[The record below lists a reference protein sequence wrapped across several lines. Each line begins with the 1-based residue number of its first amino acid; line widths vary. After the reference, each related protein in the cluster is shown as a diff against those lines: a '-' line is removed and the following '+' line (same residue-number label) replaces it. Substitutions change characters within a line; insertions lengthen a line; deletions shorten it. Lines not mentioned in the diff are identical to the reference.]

1 MESEAGDTVY
11 WYKIMYHQ
19 YFFCILILNHLNKN
33 KSNICPKQTF
43 WFGEEM
49 QSIWLTKLSW
59 IYTRPLKMVKLRGD
73 HFHLKISSGGG
84 KLVFYIK
91 PATKLYHGKAT
102 SLVQD
107 FLWNVTSLLLFMLRK
122 KYVQSFILAIVRY
135 IKK

>member
-73 HFHLKISSGGG
+73 HFHLKISSGGENWCFTSSQQQSYIMARPPA
-84 KLVFYIK
+84 LYRIFY
-91 PATKLYHGKAT
+91 G
-102 SLVQD
+102 
-107 FLWNVTSLLLFMLRK
+107 M
-122 KYVQSFILAIVRY
+122 
-135 IKK
+135 